1 MQAVEQRWFGS
12 VCQVFKCSNVSL
24 DGICNEERAV
34 VEVGCKRNIN
44 ITTNTTY
51 FVIKKPTSG
60 SVKAS
65 KTLPAKMMDDAL
77 MGEIPH
83 T

>member
-1 MQAVEQRWFGS
+1 MESATKRAELWRWG
-12 VCQVFKCSNVSL
+12 V
-24 DGICNEERAV
+24 GEE
-34 VEVGCKRNIN
+34 KRNIN

>member
-1 MQAVEQRWFGS
+1 MESATKRAELWRWG
-12 VCQVFKCSNVSL
+12 VR
-24 DGICNEERAV
+24 EE
-34 VEVGCKRNIN
+34 KRNIY